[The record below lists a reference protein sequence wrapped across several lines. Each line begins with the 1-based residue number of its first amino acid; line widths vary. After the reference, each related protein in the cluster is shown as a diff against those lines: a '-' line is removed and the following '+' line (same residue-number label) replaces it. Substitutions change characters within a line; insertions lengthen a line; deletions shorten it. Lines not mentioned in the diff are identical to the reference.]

1 MAFGIE
7 NRCPFLDHRLVE
19 YVASLPADLKIRNG
33 TTKWIFREIAKGK
46 APDKICRRRMKMG
59 FPTPVGEWFRKELH
73 DTVKQWLDVYNE
85 FAFFRKWIDLKAV
98 LDMLAAH
105 VSGRADQHAILW
117 RILSIGCWLKTAG
130 LDK

>member
-1 MAFGIE
+1 M
-7 NRCPFLDHRLVE
+7 
-19 YVASLPADLKIRNG
+19 ASLPADLKIRNG

-46 APDKICRRRMKMG
+46 VPDTIYKRRMKMG

-73 DTVKQWLDVYNE
+73 DTVKQWLNGYHE
-85 FAFFRKWIDLKAV
+85 FAFFRKWIDLDEV

-105 VSGRADQHAILW
+105 ASCRADHHAALW
-117 RILSIGCWLKTAG
+117 RILSIGCWLKTSG